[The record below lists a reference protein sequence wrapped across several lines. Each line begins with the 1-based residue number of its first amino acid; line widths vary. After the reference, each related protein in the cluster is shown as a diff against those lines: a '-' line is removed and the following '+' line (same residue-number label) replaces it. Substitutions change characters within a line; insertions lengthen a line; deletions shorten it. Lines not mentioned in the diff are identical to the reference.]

1 MEQKEIKRKLR
12 QYASASK
19 KIVPIEKESN
29 VQKLLQIE
37 KEVKTQEL
45 MKLKSETKMQEILH
59 GENTADIAL
68 NTRGSVWT
76 FIIEQLGYLGRYC
89 LFWQA
94 VWLAV
99 FCYVMLNGVP
109 ALLGKSG
116 QNGVLMAVSL
126 LTPLLVLLTVE
137 EVMKVYQ
144 RSMLEIEYATKY
156 SLRSAVMVRM
166 AALCAVH
173 FLMLL
178 TCIFCLHSRLESNA
192 GRLLIY
198 GITPMIIMT
207 GIILK
212 LMQHCQGETLRNV
225 AAGVYLFMAVLV
237 IAADTERFGWYQ
249 PICFK
254 VWCITCV
261 AGVIFDVWQFIC
273 LNKKLEA
280 YEQIV
285 CHE

>member
-1 MEQKEIKRKLR
+1 MGQKEIRRKLR

-45 MKLKSETKMQEILH
+45 MKLKSEIKMQEILH
-59 GENTADIAL
+59 GKNGAGITL

-94 VWLAV
+94 VWLAI

-116 QNGVLMAVSL
+116 QNEVLMAVSL
-126 LTPLLVLLTVE
+126 LPPLLVLLTVE
-137 EVMKVYQ
+137 EVTKVYQ

-156 SLRSAVMVRM
+156 SLRSVVMIRM
-166 AALCAVH
+166 MALCAVH

-178 TCIFCLHSRLESNA
+178 TCMLCLRPRLESNV
-192 GRLLIY
+192 GWLLIY
-198 GITPMIIMT
+198 GITPMLIMT

-212 LMQHCQGETLRNV
+212 LMQHCQGEMLRNV
-225 AAGVYLFMAVLV
+225 AAGVYLSTVVLV
-237 IAADTERFGWYQ
+237 IAGDTERFGWYQ
-249 PICFK
+249 PIYFK
-254 VWCITCV
+254 VWCIACV
-261 AGVIFDVWQFIC
+261 AGVIFDVWQFVC
-273 LNKKLEA
+273 LSKKLEV

>member
-19 KIVPIEKESN
+19 KIVLIEKESKI
-29 VQKLLQIE
+29 QKLLQIE
-37 KEVKTQEL
+37 KEVKTQE
-45 MKLKSETKMQEILH
+45 ILH
-59 GENTADIAL
+59 GDDTADIAL

-76 FIIEQLGYLGRYC
+76 FILEQLGYLGRYC

-94 VWLAV
+94 AWLAV

-116 QNGVLMAVSL
+116 QNGILMAVSL
-126 LTPLLVLLTVE
+126 LAPLLVLLTVE
-137 EVMKVYQ
+137 EVTKVYL

-166 AALCAVH
+166 AALCTVH
-173 FLMLL
+173 FFMLL
-178 TCIFCLHSRLESNA
+178 TCILCLHSRLESNVW
-192 GRLLIY
+192 RLLIY
-198 GITPMIIMT
+198 GITPMLIMT

-212 LMQHCQGETLRNV
+212 LMQHCQGEILRNV
-225 AAGVYLFMAVLV
+225 AAGLYMFMAVWG
-237 IAADTERFGWYQ
+237 IAGDMERFGWYQ
-249 PICFK
+249 PAYLK
-254 VWCITCV
+254 YWCIACAV
-261 AGVIFDVWQFIC
+261 GIIFDVWQFVC
-273 LNKKLEA
+273 LNKKLGV
-280 YEQIV
+280 YEQIM